1 MEKQIRIGERFGSY
15 VEFSTA
21 LARYEK
27 EQFVNFI
34 HAAGRADKQNADL
47 GFKFLRLKCKLSG
60 QHTKTGHTRQTSTY
74 KHGCMSYIYVVNKV
88 RNNVPALEVVS
99 MNNNH
104 NHKVDKE
111 LFLHMPKQRKMAIE
125 SNKLHLESVLSVK
138 PNMRSVQKQVNAPND
153 VGVVLLKDLRNF
165 KATLKG
171 NTHQNDLV
179 QLIEEMV
186 KIENA
191 TVKVMHN
198 DDMEIDCIFFQ
209 DQRMKLFFDQYPELL
224 MCDGTYK
231 LNDRRMPLIVMLVV
245 DGNGESQIAGL
256 CVAKSENAR
265 TLRNLFHEF
274 KDENP
279 NHTKIEVIMSD
290 KSFASRNAF
299 QNEFPH
305 AKHQLCVFHVLQIF
319 NREITTHKRKCTQG
333 QREQALKILKKM
345 VYARSVT
352 EYDQLYRNLR
362 RINCPRVIEYFDSNW
377 HNIKEQWVGYEV
389 NKFANFENRTNNRLE
404 SLNQKIKAVVS
415 KYARLATFFDD
426 LITCIASYNIERDH
440 AAAVGIMKSIL
451 ATSIDTE
458 YDTKY
463 SKILTQYAYH
473 KYKKQS
479 IKSERVEFTR
489 IDELEAEC
497 MENNVRITV
506 SDDTCS
512 CAFFNTMKL
521 PCAHIIAFLVH
532 HKEEAF
538 KPTLC
543 AERWKKDK
551 SIFSKEF
558 NYAAVPSS
566 SQQMIPCTNRP
577 QRSRNMTANEK
588 FRCAE
593 KVTKKICEIMSE
605 KSQEDF
611 NRLMVHLKQF
621 QTSLEN
627 NQFPVQD
634 TVLEQ
639 RNEEVEE
646 DFQSVQTSESDDSLL
661 LDIVE
666 NVNEPIGSNSPL
678 PGSSRSTEPQQTTES
693 QQRRDPS
700 NDQNLPDLLELD
712 TSSSSD
718 NSNIVSTSSSGSQ
731 QPPKKRQSLPHGT
744 SRIIRKKAQPENSN
758 KRKVPGIWKTNIH
771 STYTKLIEWSYVYT
785 HFIFCDFIFQ
795 LLSISTKSAMLY
807 L

>member
-1 MEKQIRIGERFGSY
+1 MEKQIKIGERFGSY
-15 VEFSTA
+15 SEFSAA
-21 LARYEK
+21 LVRYEK
-27 EQFVNFI
+27 ENFVNFV
-34 HAAGRADKQNADL
+34 HAAGRKDKDNADL

-60 QHTKTGHTRQTSTY
+60 EHKKTGHSRQTSTY
-74 KHGCMSYIYVVNKV
+74 KQGCMSYIYVVNKV
-88 RNNVPALEVVS
+88 RNSVHALEVAS
-99 MNNNH
+99 MSDNH

-125 SNKLHLESVLSVK
+125 SNKSHLESLMSVK

-153 VGVVLLKDLRNF
+153 IGVVLLRDLRNF
-165 KATLKG
+165 KAKMKED
-171 NTHQNDLV
+171 THQNDLV

-224 MCDGTYK
+224 MFDGTYK

-256 CVAKSENAR
+256 CVAKSENER
-265 TLRNLFHEF
+265 TFRNLFHEF

-299 QNEFPH
+299 QHAFPH
-305 AKHQLCVFHVLQIF
+305 ARHQLCVFHVLQIF
-319 NREITTHKRKCTQG
+319 NREVTTQKRKCTQG
-333 QREQALKILKKM
+333 QREEALRILKKM
-345 VYARSVT
+345 VYARSAT
-352 EYDQLYRNLR
+352 EYDRLYRNLR
-362 RINCPRVIEYFDSNW
+362 RLNCPRVIEYFDNNW

-415 KYARLATFFDD
+415 KYARLSTFFDD

-463 SKILTQYAYH
+463 SKILTQFAYQ

-479 IKSERVEFTR
+479 IKAERVEFAR
-489 IDELEAEC
+489 IAELEAEC
-497 MENNVRITV
+497 MEHNVRIAV
-506 SDDTCS
+506 SDDSCS
-512 CAFFNTMKL
+512 CDFFNTMKL
-521 PCAHIIAFLVH
+521 PCAHVIAFLVH
-532 HKEEAF
+532 HKEEPF

-543 AERWKKDK
+543 ADRWKREKAL
-551 SIFSKEF
+551 FSKEF
-558 NYAAVPSS
+558 NYATVPSS
-566 SQQMIPCTNRP
+566 SQQMVQCTNQP
-577 QRSRNMTANEK
+577 QRSRRMTPNEK

-593 KVTKKICEIMSE
+593 KVTKKICEIMAE

-611 NRLMVHLKQF
+611 NRLMIHLKQF
-621 QTSLEN
+621 RSSVEKN
-627 NQFPVQD
+627 EFPVQEPIQD
-634 TVLEQ
+634 PVQ
-639 RNEEVEE
+639 DSSVVQGQQDEEVEE
-646 DFQSVQTSESDDSLL
+646 DFQSVHTSENDNSLPLDDLESV
-661 LDIVE
+661 DV
-666 NVNEPIGSNSPL
+666 PIGS
-678 PGSSRSTEPQQTTES
+678 
-693 QQRRDPS
+693 
-700 NDQNLPDLLELD
+700 
-712 TSSSSD
+712 
-718 NSNIVSTSSSGSQ
+718 
-731 QPPKKRQSLPHGT
+731 
-744 SRIIRKKAQPENSN
+744 
-758 KRKVPGIWKTNIH
+758 
-771 STYTKLIEWSYVYT
+771 SY
-785 HFIFCDFIFQ
+785 
-795 LLSISTKSAMLY
+795 
-807 L
+807 